1 MDKPKNEKSNF
12 SNEKTSFVNLLTAN
26 YYRIHAYVLSMV
38 PNDTDADD
46 ILQETVTL
54 MWQNFDRFQAGTNFV
69 SWAVTIAK
77 FQVLRY
83 QKQRKRSRMV
93 LSDEVYDL
101 LISENHTLQEQ
112 SHERFRALRECLQ
125 KLPEKEQAFIKLRYM
140 DGATAK
146 IVAQKIGSSIDA
158 VYRHGAKLNDL
169 LLRCVRTSL
178 AGGQL

>member
-1 MDKPKNEKSNF
+1 MDNQKTEKADFAND
-12 SNEKTSFVNLLTAN
+12 KASFVNLLTAN
-26 YYRIHAYVLSMV
+26 YYRIHAYILSMV
-38 PNDTDADD
+38 PNDSDVDD
-46 ILQETVTL
+46 IMQETVTL

-77 FQVLRY
+77 FQVLKY
-83 QKQRKRSRMV
+83 QKQRKRSRLV

-101 LISENHTLQEQ
+101 LISENHAIQEQ
-112 SHERFRALRECLQ
+112 SQERFRALRDCLQ
-125 KLPEKEQAFIKLRYM
+125 KLPEKEQNFIKLRYM

-169 LLRCVRTSL
+169 LLRCVRSSL

>member
-1 MDKPKNEKSNF
+1 MTNVKNEKPEF
-12 SNEKTSFVNLLTAN
+12 SNEKASFVNMLTAN
-26 YYRIHAYVLSMV
+26 YYRIHAFVLSMV

-46 ILQETVTL
+46 IMQETVTL

-83 QKQRKRSRMV
+83 QKQKKRSRMV

-101 LISENHTLQEQ
+101 LISENHTIQEL
-112 SHERFRALRECLQ
+112 SHERFRALRECLE
-125 KLPEKEQAFIKLRYM
+125 KLPEKEQTFIKLRYM

-146 IVAQKIGSSIDA
+146 IVAQKVGSSIDA

-169 LLRCVRTSL
+169 LLRCVRNSL
-178 AGGQL
+178 AGGQI

>member
-1 MDKPKNEKSNF
+1 MDNQKT
-12 SNEKTSFVNLLTAN
+12 EKTDFANDKASFVNLLTAN

-38 PNDTDADD
+38 PNDTDVDD
-46 ILQETVTL
+46 IMQETVTL

-77 FQVLRY
+77 FQVLKY
-83 QKQRKRSRMV
+83 QKQRKRSRLV

-101 LISENHTLQEQ
+101 LISENHSIQEQ
-112 SHERFRALRECLQ
+112 SHERFRALRDCLQ
-125 KLPEKEQAFIKLRYM
+125 KLPEKEQNFIKLRYM

-146 IVAQKIGSSIDA
+146 MVAQKIGSSIDA

-169 LLRCVRTSL
+169 LLRCVRNSL
-178 AGGQL
+178 AGGQI